1 MWLQFVGALRP
12 IKQSLDVYALQS
24 VFGVGPFSIF
34 DAARTFFGTPFNIS
48 ETLAAPAF
56 TLADVTA
63 LLQQFAAARK
73 DGIALDVWQA
83 TAGHAG
89 LVCAC
94 GRAMDEVKELL
105 EDGTIEAASW
115 RSYRAL
121 ELVDRV
127 LAWPTM
133 RGMRDKLVALP
144 AAAMQ
149 LLKLFLAVGDQD
161 FVIRYPQ
168 DVHAA
173 RLVADG
179 WLVSVGKLGE
189 DRFRVASPLAYS
201 IAAISLASL
210 HGTIADPLPVSSAG
224 QLLMPQLLAVCL
236 RR

>member
-1 MWLQFVGALRP
+1 M
-12 IKQSLDVYALQS
+12 
-24 VFGVGPFSIF
+24 
-34 DAARTFFGTPFNIS
+34 
-48 ETLAAPAF
+48 
-56 TLADVTA
+56 TA
-63 LLQQFAAARK
+63 LLQQFAAARNYTIE

-94 GRAMDEVKELL
+94 GRAMDEAKELL
-105 EDGTIEAASW
+105 VDGTITAALW

-144 AAAMQ
+144 AATMQ

-161 FVIRYPQ
+161 LVIRYRQ

-189 DRFRVASPLAYS
+189 DRFRVASPLAYN
-201 IAAISLASL
+201 IAVVSLASL
-210 HGTIADPLPVSSAG
+210 QGAIADPLPVSSAG
-224 QLLMPQLLAVCL
+224 QLLMPQLLAGCL
-236 RR
+236 RRWDKKAVLDVASSTAFLPGFPPPVSAAAWECRCS